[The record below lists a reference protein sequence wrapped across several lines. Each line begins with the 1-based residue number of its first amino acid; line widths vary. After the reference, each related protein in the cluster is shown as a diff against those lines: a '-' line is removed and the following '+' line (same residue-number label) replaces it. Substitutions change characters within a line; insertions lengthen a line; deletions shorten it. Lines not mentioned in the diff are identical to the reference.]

1 METIVYLLPT
11 LGCVAM
17 MGGMVWMMTR
27 GGSKPDAGEH
37 DQRQREIDSL
47 RTEVS
52 ALRDGQLTN
61 VTENDR
67 G

>member
-1 METIVYLLPT
+1 METIAYLLPT

-27 GGSKPDAGEH
+27 GGSKPEAGEQ
-37 DQRQREIDSL
+37 DQRQCEIDSL
-47 RTEVS
+47 RSEVS
-52 ALRDGQLTN
+52 ALRDGQLADA
-61 VTENDR
+61 TETDR